1 MASKVKIKGLDLK
14 TVIACFI
21 MATAAWGAV
30 FYGHSVYLD
39 SFTRFGTWTT
49 QQIASAILIFWI
61 SSLPGT
67 LFVGYLID
75 SKGPSSVVLL
85 GGICVG
91 LGLVGLGQA
100 DKLWKIFI
108 CYSLM
113 GFAYP
118 AIGAAGISAILAQ
131 RFPKNFGFALGLAL
145 TGASLGGAV
154 IPVCTLFFI
163 GVYGFETTT
172 FVLGVLVSVI
182 LFCLA
187 LFFKYQ
193 ISQGSSK
200 RTLKFKNKSFS
211 LNILRTP
218 LFWKITI
225 AAALGL
231 GGQVG
236 FLAHQIPIVAGKVDE
251 LSAAFTISVVA
262 ISAAIGR
269 ILIAFAS
276 RSISINQLAAAS
288 YFVQGVG
295 VASISFSETF
305 FMVIISCSIT
315 GFVVGGIVMLPPILI
330 RNAFGSL
337 SYGKNYAMTNV
348 VLYTFAGMSPWL
360 VGLAY
365 ASTNSYVFGLHG
377 IVVSQIIAAL
387 LIFKSAT

>member
-1 MASKVKIKGLDLK
+1 M
-14 TVIACFI
+14 
-21 MATAAWGAV
+21 
-30 FYGHSVYLD
+30 
-39 SFTRFGTWTT
+39 
-49 QQIASAILIFWI
+49 
-61 SSLPGT
+61 
-67 LFVGYLID
+67 
-75 SKGPSSVVLL
+75 
-85 GGICVG
+85 
-91 LGLVGLGQA
+91 
-100 DKLWKIFI
+100 
-108 CYSLM
+108 
-113 GFAYP
+113 
-118 AIGAAGISAILAQ
+118 
-131 RFPKNFGFALGLAL
+131 
-145 TGASLGGAV
+145 
-154 IPVCTLFFI
+154 
-163 GVYGFETTT
+163 
-172 FVLGVLVSVI
+172 
-182 LFCLA
+182 
-187 LFFKYQ
+187 
-193 ISQGSSK
+193 
-200 RTLKFKNKSFS
+200 
-211 LNILRTP
+211 
-218 LFWKITI
+218 
-225 AAALGL
+225 GL

-365 ASTNSYVFGLHG
+365 ASTDSYVFGLYG
-377 IVVSQIIAAL
+377 IVFSQIIAAL

>member
-14 TVIACFI
+14 IVIACFV
-21 MATAAWGAV
+21 MATVAWGAV
-30 FYGHSVYLD
+30 FYGHSVYLE

-85 GGICVG
+85 GGICIG
-91 LGLVGLGQA
+91 LGLIGLGQA

-108 CYSLM
+108 CYGLM

-131 RFPKNFGFALGLAL
+131 CFSKNFGFALGLAL

-154 IPVCTLFFI
+154 IPVCTLLFI
-163 GVYGFETTT
+163 GVYGFKTTT
-172 FVLGVLVSVI
+172 FVLGLLVSVI

-193 ISQGSSK
+193 SLQGSSK
-200 RTLKFKNKSFS
+200 RILKFKNKSFS
-211 LNILRTP
+211 LDILRTS

-236 FLAHQIPIVAGKVDE
+236 FLAHQIPIIAGKVDE
-251 LSAAFTISVVA
+251 LSAALTVSVVA

-269 ILIAFAS
+269 ILIAVAS
-276 RSISINQLAAAS
+276 RSISVNRLAAAS

-295 VASISFSETF
+295 VASISFAETF
-305 FMVIISCSIT
+305 PMVIIACSIT

-330 RNAFGSL
+330 RNAFGSV

-348 VLYTFAGMSPWL
+348 ILYTFAGVSPWL

-365 ASTNSYVFGLHG
+365 ASTNSYVFGLLG
-377 IVVSQIIAAL
+377 IAFSQIIAAL
-387 LIFKSAT
+387 LIFKSTN